1 LKTCFDRPTS
11 DAHLPNL
18 TLRATKIAPIALLSL
33 DARRRAIAPPDP
45 AGQSI
50 PAVDSRPPTPA
61 GPIPLGDEARI
72 R

>member
-1 LKTCFDRPTS
+1 
-11 DAHLPNL
+11 LPNL

-50 PAVDSRPPTPA
+50 PAADSHHPVPA
-61 GPIPLGDEARI
+61 SPIPLGDEARI